1 MPDAM
6 RDAYARCNAERPLHV
21 RTNERTYAEACSP
34 WKDTSP
40 LVTRVK
46 KAIRDLDVETA

>member
-6 RDAYARCNAERPLHV
+6 RDAYARRNAERPLHE
-21 RTNERTYAEACSP
+21 RTNERTYAEAWSP
-34 WKDTSP
+34 WRDTSP

-46 KAIRDLDVETA
+46 KAIRDFDVETS